1 MTMTLPLRHPSR
13 PATQGNL
20 SAVTVLNL
28 LQKCV
33 VHFCSEF
40 NTVTGASA
48 PPLLPSSSC
57 SFVNRAHPSSK
68 SWPRLCRAHRKHV
81 AVRAWPRVNA
91 FPDCSLAH
99 FDVQAPLS
107 QLRLHKSLRVVKELS
122 TPDVG
127 QVLYDHLKTGGFHH
141 LRRAQ
146 QDIDTDSEPRQRRHS
161 SLLSHPPRDRGRLA
175 VTADTVS
182 PLKTTWTL
190 AHASTSSPPTTWA
203 NASTTNASPLPCSN
217 LTTAMPTYAHVTE
230 TTTTAKALTTATPN
244 YSLSKPKS
252 C

>member
-1 MTMTLPLRHPSR
+1 MPQDLLPKTWSGASSPGWPPTGTSAHKRSFTSFSATISSTHDTCSEITTRLMTMTMTLPLRHPSR

-161 SLLSHPPRDRGRLA
+161 SLLSNPPRDRGRLA
-175 VTADTVS
+175 VTTD
-182 PLKTTWTL
+182 
-190 AHASTSSPPTTWA
+190 
-203 NASTTNASPLPCSN
+203 PLPH
-217 LTTAMPTYAHVTE
+217 LYLP
-230 TTTTAKALTTATPN
+230 
-244 YSLSKPKS
+244 
-252 C
+252 